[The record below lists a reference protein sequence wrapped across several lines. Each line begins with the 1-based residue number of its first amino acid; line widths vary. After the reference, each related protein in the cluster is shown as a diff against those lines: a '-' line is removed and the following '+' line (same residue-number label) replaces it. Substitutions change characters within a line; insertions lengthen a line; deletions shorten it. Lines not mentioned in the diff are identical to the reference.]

1 MRLPLKGA
9 AMFDRLLFPI
19 DDSDGAVAVRESVY
33 ALATAH
39 DATLH
44 VLNVA
49 DTAHDSVT
57 RIGDEVVD
65 ALEIEGEELVS
76 ETASQAAE
84 RGIPTKTA
92 VLQGGVAPTITRY
105 AETADIDL
113 IVMPTQGRTGIE
125 EHLLGSTTERVSR
138 ETPVPLLTLGPDAA
152 AVSTPIERLL
162 VPTDGSDT
170 AAAAL
175 DVGIDLALTDSST
188 LQLLSV
194 IDTSLF
200 GSELQ
205 ADQYAEGL
213 SETAS
218 EIVTDARDRATAAG
232 VTDVVTA
239 VEEDESV
246 VAGIQSY
253 AADADSDCIV
263 VGTHGR
269 TGLDRYLLGSVT
281 ETLIRTTSIPV
292 LVVPPTDHD
301 TEA

>member
-1 MRLPLKGA
+1 
-9 AMFDRLLFPI
+9 MFDRILFPI
-19 DDSDGAVAVRESVY
+19 DDSDGAVAIRESVY
-33 ALATAH
+33 ALAATH

-76 ETASQAAE
+76 QTASQAAE

-92 VLQGGVAPTITRY
+92 VIQGGVDATIIKY
-105 AETADIDL
+105 AATADIDL
-113 IVMPTQGRTGIE
+113 IAMPTQGRTGIE
-125 EHLLGSTTERVSR
+125 ERLLGSTTERVSR
-138 ETPVPLLTLGPDAA
+138 ETPVPLLTFRPDATPL
-152 AVSTPIERLL
+152 STPFERLL

-175 DVGIDLALTDSST
+175 GVGIDLTLADSST
-188 LQLLSV
+188 LRLLSV

-205 ADQYAEGL
+205 ADQYADSL
-213 SETAS
+213 RETAS
-218 EIVTDARDRATAAG
+218 GIVTDARDRATAAG
-232 VTDVVTA
+232 VDDVATA
-239 VEEDESV
+239 VAEDESV
-246 VAGIQSY
+246 VAGIRSY
-253 AADADSDCIV
+253 AAAADSDCIV

-269 TGLDRYLLGSVT
+269 TGVDRYLLGSVT
-281 ETLIRTTSIPV
+281 ETLIRTAPVPV
-292 LVVPPTDHD
+292 LVVPPADHD
-301 TEA
+301 TKPAAVGGN